1 MSIPDRI
8 HIIRKVEDYQFELV
22 LEGRHLAEVGAEL
35 ELCCVE
41 RKLHRRAG

>member
-8 HIIRKVEDYQFELV
+8 HIIKVEDYQFEPV
-22 LEGRHLAEVGAEL
+22 LEGRDLAEVGAEV
-35 ELCCVE
+35 CCEE